1 MSLLSAIS
9 GFVRGAVTGLAL
21 RADGGTEELPGLVGH
36 PLLGIGSP
44 ALAVARAQIDAGR
57 VYASFLWPLGGRR
70 AAGGHARLPALIRPE
85 QAPAALSGLVVVS
98 PRGDLWGLTP
108 RELEVLGLL
117 IEGRTAGEIARA
129 LLLVPRT
136 GAAHLRHI
144 LGKLSSPTPTLAAL
158 RAERDGLYVP
168 ARIGTPPPRPKPAS
182 RHDTNG
188 KT

>member
-1 MSLLSAIS
+1 MSPLAVPS
-9 GFVRGAVTGLAL
+9 GFVRGAIAGRVL
-21 RADGGTEELPGLVGH
+21 RADGGSEELPGLGGH
-36 PLLGIGSP
+36 PLLGVGSP

-70 AAGGHARLPALIRPE
+70 AAGGHARLTALVRPK

-98 PRGDLWGLTP
+98 PPGDLWGLTP

-129 LLLVPRT
+129 LLLTPRT
-136 GAAHLRHI
+136 VAAHLQHI
-144 LGKLSSPTPTLAAL
+144 LGKLSSPTLTLAAL

-168 ARIGTPPPRPKPAS
+168 PRIGTPPPRPKPAPP
-182 RHDTNG
+182 HDTND

>member
-1 MSLLSAIS
+1 MSPLSATS
-9 GFVRGAVTGLAL
+9 GFVRGAIAGLAL
-21 RADGGTEELPGLVGH
+21 RADGGTEELPGLAGH
-36 PLLGIGSP
+36 PLLGVGSP

-70 AAGGHARLPALIRPE
+70 ASGGHARLTTLVRPE

-98 PRGDLWGLTP
+98 PPGDLWGLTP

-117 IEGRTAGEIARA
+117 IEGHTASEIAGA
-129 LLLVPRT
+129 LLIAPRT

-144 LGKLSSPTPTLAAL
+144 LRKLSSPTPTLAAL

-168 ARIGTPPPRPKPAS
+168 PRIGTPPERPKPAS
-182 RHDTNG
+182 QHDTNDN
-188 KT
+188 T

>member
-1 MSLLSAIS
+1 MSPLSAAS
-9 GFVRGAVTGLAL
+9 GFVRGAIAGLAL
-21 RADGGTEELPGLVGH
+21 RADGGTEELPGLAGH
-36 PLLGIGSP
+36 PLLGVGSP

-70 AAGGHARLPALIRPE
+70 ASGGHARLTTLVRPE

-98 PRGDLWGLTP
+98 PPGDLWGLTP

-117 IEGRTAGEIARA
+117 IEGHTASEIAGA
-129 LLLVPRT
+129 LLIAPRT

-144 LGKLSSPTPTLAAL
+144 LRKLSSPTPTLAAL

-168 ARIGTPPPRPKPAS
+168 PRTGTPPERPKPAS
-182 RHDTNG
+182 HT
-188 KT
+188 